1 MSKITTKTLIKMKE
15 KREPIVA
22 LTAYDYPTAKILD
35 EVGVEVIL
43 VGDSCAN
50 VFYGYETTL
59 PIGMEEMLYHT
70 KAVAKAVKRALIV
83 ADMPFLSYQIGIEEA
98 VKNAGLF
105 LKAGA
110 QAVKIEGGEV
120 VFPTIERL
128 VKLGIPVM
136 GHLGLTPQ
144 WVHQFGGYKLQAKT
158 KEEQERLLTEAQKL
172 EGIGCFSLVLEKVPL
187 TVAKLVGERIRI
199 PTIGIGA
206 GPFCDGQ
213 ILVLHDILGIS
224 DTPKLKFVKKYANLN
239 QVIRSA
245 VKSYLEEVKK
255 KEFPKEEHSFHE
267 DEGC

>member
-1 MSKITTKTLIKMKE
+1 MKITTKTLIRMKE
-15 KREPIVA
+15 RKEPIVA

-70 KAVAKAVKRALIV
+70 RAVVKGVKRALV
-83 ADMPFLSYQIGIEEA
+83 VGDMPFLSFQTGIDEA

-110 QAVKIEGGEV
+110 QAVKIEGGEI
-120 VFPTIERL
+120 VFKTIETL
-128 VKLGIPVM
+128 VKYGIPVM

-144 WVHQFGGYKLQAKT
+144 WVHQFGGYKLQAKG
-158 KEEQERLLTEAQKL
+158 KEEQERLIKEAKEL
-172 EGIGCFSLVLEKVPL
+172 ENLGCFAIVLEKIPL
-187 TVAKLVGERIRI
+187 AVAKRVTEAVKI

-206 GPFCDGQ
+206 GPYCDGQ
-213 ILVLHDILGIS
+213 ILVLHDLLGIF
-224 DTPKLKFVKKYANLN
+224 DTPKLKFVKVYVDLHR
-239 QVIRSA
+239 VIKEA
-245 VKSYLEEVKK
+245 VRNYFEDVKEK
-255 KEFPKEEHSFHE
+255 KFPGEEHSFQE

>member
-1 MSKITTKTLIKMKE
+1 MKITTKTLIRMKE
-15 KREPIVA
+15 RKEPIVA

-70 KAVAKAVKRALIV
+70 RAVVKGVKRALV
-83 ADMPFLSYQIGIEEA
+83 VGDMPFLSFQTGIDEA

-110 QAVKIEGGEV
+110 QAVKIEGGEI
-120 VFPTIERL
+120 VFKTIETL
-128 VKLGIPVM
+128 VKYGIPVM

-144 WVHQFGGYKLQAKT
+144 WVHQFGGYKLQAKG
-158 KEEQERLLTEAQKL
+158 KEEQERLIKEAKEL
-172 EGIGCFSLVLEKVPL
+172 ENLGCFAIVLEKIPL
-187 TVAKLVGERIRI
+187 AVAKRVTEAVKI

-206 GPFCDGQ
+206 GPYCDGQ
-213 ILVLHDILGIS
+213 ILVLHDLLGIF
-224 DTPKLKFVKKYANLN
+224 DTPKLKFVKVYADLHR
-239 QVIRSA
+239 VIKEA
-245 VKSYLEEVKK
+245 VRNYFEDVKEK
-255 KEFPKEEHSFHE
+255 KFPGEEHSFQE

>member
-1 MSKITTKTLIKMKE
+1 MKITTKTLIRMKE
-15 KREPIVA
+15 RKEPIVA

-70 KAVAKAVKRALIV
+70 RAVVKGVKRALV
-83 ADMPFLSYQIGIEEA
+83 VGDMPFLSFQTGIDEA

-110 QAVKIEGGEV
+110 QAVKIEGGEI
-120 VFPTIERL
+120 VFKTIETL
-128 VKLGIPVM
+128 VKYGIPVM

-144 WVHQFGGYKLQAKT
+144 WVHQFGGYKLQAKG
-158 KEEQERLLTEAQKL
+158 KEEQERLIKEAKEL
-172 EGIGCFSLVLEKVPL
+172 ENLGCFALVLEKIPL
-187 TVAKLVGERIRI
+187 TVAKRVTEAVKI

-206 GPFCDGQ
+206 GPYCDGQ
-213 ILVLHDILGIS
+213 ILVLHDLLGIF
-224 DTPKLKFVKKYANLN
+224 DTPKLKFVKVYADLHR
-239 QVIRSA
+239 VIKEA
-245 VKSYLEEVKK
+245 VRNYFEDVKEK
-255 KEFPKEEHSFHE
+255 KFPGEEHSFQE
-267 DEGC
+267 DESC